1 MKGIAK
7 AIVDG
12 TVPSLQEKDLAK
24 SIMKLINVGDLKR
37 IIQQVREHGPMEEN
51 LMKRKINALDNEQVL
66 DTNPNLEYYPNLILT
81 SIHLADYYSEKED
94 RRRFKDYK
102 SKTNMRNK
110 DMKRSDF
117 KIGKHNINRIIS
129 IADSLESQ
137 ARDN

>member
-37 IIQQVREHGPMEEN
+37 IIQQVREHGPMEES

-137 ARDN
+137 AKEN